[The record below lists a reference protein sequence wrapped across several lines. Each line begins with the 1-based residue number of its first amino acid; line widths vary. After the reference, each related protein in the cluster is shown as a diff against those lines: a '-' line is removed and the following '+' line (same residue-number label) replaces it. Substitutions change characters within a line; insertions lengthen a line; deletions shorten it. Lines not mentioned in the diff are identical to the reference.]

1 MGLMKKKTRLEGET
15 CLWFCLKE
23 EYIGFKPKMVTGV
36 SSITLW
42 CLCHNTQTLMFH
54 LTTVE
59 VDINATSHDHTTK
72 TSYKVHLMQYAM
84 FAHKLTIS
92 WRKGWSNQEGMNLT
106 KAFVGLTFWKTC
118 FMLSKY
124 STRPKA
130 QYNNYHINLELSH
143 SAIK

>member
-1 MGLMKKKTRLEGET
+1 MMGLKKKKLDKRERHASD
-15 CLWFCLKE
+15 FVLKKS
-23 EYIGFKPKMVTGV
+23 ILASKPKMVTGV

-42 CLCHNTQTLMFH
+42 CWCHNTKTLMFH

-92 WRKGWSNQEGMNLT
+92 WRKG
-106 KAFVGLTFWKTC
+106 
-118 FMLSKY
+118 
-124 STRPKA
+124 
-130 QYNNYHINLELSH
+130 
-143 SAIK
+143 